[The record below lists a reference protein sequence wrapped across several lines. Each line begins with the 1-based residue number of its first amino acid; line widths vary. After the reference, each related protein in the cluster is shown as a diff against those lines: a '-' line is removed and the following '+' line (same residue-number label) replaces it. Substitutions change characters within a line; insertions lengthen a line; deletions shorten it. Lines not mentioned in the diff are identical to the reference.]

1 MRAPRTVSQRT
12 ETFVARE
19 LRQAE
24 AAARSCLT
32 RGGQRPSFWYRALHR
47 RFATRAQ
54 RLREVLKDVRHA
66 RAAW

>member
-24 AAARSCLT
+24 AAVRSCLT
-32 RGGQRPSFWYRALHR
+32 RGGQRPAFWYRALHR
-47 RFATRAQ
+47 RFATRA
-54 RLREVLKDVRHA
+54 
-66 RAAW
+66 AW